1 MYLHIGEDILVKTDD
16 VIAILDKKLLQGSP
30 IMNEFLEKKSDVTSH
45 LTKNSVKSIVV
56 TDKQVYYSP
65 LASATL
71 KKRSLQPSLLID
83 EIDVLGI

>member
-16 VIAILDKKLLQGSP
+16 VIAILDKKLLQASP
-30 IMNEFLEKKSDVTSH
+30 IMSEFFGEKKSDVTSH
-45 LTKNSVKSIVV
+45 LAKNSVKSIVV

-65 LASATL
+65 LASSTL

-83 EIDVLGI
+83 DIDIL

>member
-16 VIAILDKKLLQGSP
+16 VIAILDKKLLQASP

-71 KKRSLQPSLLID
+71 KKRSLQPALLID